1 MMMVGN
7 RFQLKNSLTRS
18 RLEEGDSSRPTKKRK
33 LGDRHLGDEFGKF
46 CRRKKHPEDK
56 DEIMQIAVIRKEK

>member
-1 MMMVGN
+1 MTTMMMVGN

-46 CRRKKHPEDK
+46 
-56 DEIMQIAVIRKEK
+56 